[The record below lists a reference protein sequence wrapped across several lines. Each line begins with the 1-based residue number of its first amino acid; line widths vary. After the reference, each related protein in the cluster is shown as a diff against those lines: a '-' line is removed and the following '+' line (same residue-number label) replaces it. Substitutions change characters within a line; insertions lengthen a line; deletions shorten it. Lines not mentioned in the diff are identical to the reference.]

1 MNINQVELAS
11 ELAHL
16 KLKDYAS
23 ILNTE
28 ERENTFPNGLTVYI
42 QEEDVTCYT
51 EEAQDLFNIY
61 YDEYWDIIE
70 NCKE

>member
-23 ILNTE
+23 FLNEE
-28 ERENTFPNGLTVYI
+28 ERKNAFPQGLI
-42 QEEDVTCYT
+42 IDIGEEGVYT

-61 YDEYWDIIE
+61 YDEYWDVIE